1 MLVTKGMPRGHLAA
15 IAISYAL
22 LLGTSL
28 YLAMTS
34 AGGAAGTLGFT
45 IIMLVIIPILLAES
59 AKSPANTVELPER
72 RIRIETAM
80 APDAVFVNLA
90 QLKFGKVKPHDV
102 DADRRVV
109 VLSSPVA
116 GMSYGFFYP
125 MFVRGAGAGSI
136 VEVGITPKSI
146 ECRPRVEKA
155 LEICA
160 AEVKKALAA

>member
-34 AGGAAGTLGFT
+34 AGSATGAVGFT

-59 AKSPANTVELPER
+59 AKAPAKTVELPER
-72 RIRIETAM
+72 RVRIETAL
-80 APDAVFVNLA
+80 APDAVFVKLA

-109 VLSSPVA
+109 VLSSPIA

-125 MFVRGAGAGSI
+125 VFVRGAGAGSI

-155 LEICA
+155 LETCA